1 MVTVSLTTVKVF
13 RVIAALMYHKW
24 SSIVRSGVI
33 LGIRTGFICWAELA
47 LVLKWLNF
55 CWSSRFLIFCFF
67 LVVVFPFHHHHFSTL
82 YDIIIR
88 CHFLPGLGL
97 CSVFFFLSSCFLL
110 LLLFRIHQMKKEL
123 GIKDDEIKQLKSRYR
138 KIKMINN
145 RECS

>member
-1 MVTVSLTTVKVF
+1 MVRVSLTTVKVF

-55 CWSSRFLIFCFF
+55 CLSSRFLIFCFF

-97 CSVFFFLSSCFLL
+97 CSVFFFFHLVFYYYYFSESTKWKKNWVLKM
-110 LLLFRIHQMKKEL
+110 MKLNSWKA
-123 GIKDDEIKQLKSRYR
+123 GSVK
-138 KIKMINN
+138 
-145 RECS
+145 